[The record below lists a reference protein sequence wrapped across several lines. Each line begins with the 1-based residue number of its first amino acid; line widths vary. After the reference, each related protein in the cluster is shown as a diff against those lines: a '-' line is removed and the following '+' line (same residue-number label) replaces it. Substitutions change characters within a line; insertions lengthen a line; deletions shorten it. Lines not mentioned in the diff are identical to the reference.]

1 MPTYKTEAIVI
12 KRTNLGEA
20 DRIITFLS
28 PTEGKFKAV
37 ARGVR
42 RIKARMAGHLEL
54 FSRTGLM
61 VAKGRR
67 LDVITSARLVSYP
80 ESLLNNF
87 GALQKGYLLAE
98 IVDKLLD
105 EHEPHPDSYSLLQE
119 CLQALSE
126 GADPAG
132 VELYFRLRLLDDL
145 GYRPVLQECVV
156 CHAALG
162 EERLH
167 FDPELGGIVGSECR
181 PGALAQAMSTQQ
193 LRDWQGAYDSS
204 LHDWLGDERQP
215 QLSAGKL
222 EQFYGY
228 VFGKQFKAAQL
239 LG

>member
-54 FSRTGLM
+54 FSQTGLM

-67 LDVITSARLVSYP
+67 LDVVTSARLMAYP
-80 ESLLNNF
+80 EALVNNF
-87 GALQKGYLLAE
+87 AALQKGYLLAE
-98 IVDKLLD
+98 IIDKLLD
-105 EHEPHPDSYSLLQE
+105 EREPHPAAYSLLQE
-119 CLQALSE
+119 CLWALSE
-126 GADPAG
+126 GGAPTSI
-132 VELYFRLRLLDDL
+132 ELYFRLRLLDEL

-156 CHAALG
+156 CHARLG
-162 EERLH
+162 EKDLQ
-167 FDPELGGIVGSECR
+167 FDPELGGVVGGEC
-181 PGALAQAMSTQQ
+181 PAGALAQAISASQ
-193 LRDWQGAYDSS
+193 LKEWQGAFKASLEKWMQEAQEAQASS
-204 LHDWLGDERQP
+204 
-215 QLSAGKL
+215 GKL
-222 EQFYGY
+222 DQFYGY